1 MFDVIFAK
9 SVHIKSTTQH
19 FGTTNTFQSSRDA
32 LREYIGKH
40 DLSELLIYDFD
51 TILIATENFS
61 ITNKLGQGGFGPV
74 YKVIIFF

>member
-9 SVHIKSTTQH
+9 SVHIKSTAQH
-19 FGTTNTFQSSRDA
+19 IGSTNMFQSSRDA

-74 YKVIIFF
+74 YKVVIFF